1 MFENIDDN
9 LLTNSIKNKLEL
21 EKMIKD
27 FKEKKTI
34 VELLEHL
41 SKSDENKRIKEGIK
55 GNLINSVD
63 EEILKKHLISAR
75 YLNSIE
81 KGEHALEL
89 AEILEDKIDQFDLQ
103 IPSYMEEEI
112 EWICK

>member
-1 MFENIDDN
+1 M
-9 LLTNSIKNKLEL
+9 S
-21 EKMIKD
+21 
-27 FKEKKTI
+27 
-34 VELLEHL
+34 
-41 SKSDENKRIKEGIK
+41 
-55 GNLINSVD
+55 NSVD

-103 IPSYMEEEI
+103 IPSYMILHTTVNMTPAIRSVFLKRSNWSSEMNAL
-112 EWICK
+112 